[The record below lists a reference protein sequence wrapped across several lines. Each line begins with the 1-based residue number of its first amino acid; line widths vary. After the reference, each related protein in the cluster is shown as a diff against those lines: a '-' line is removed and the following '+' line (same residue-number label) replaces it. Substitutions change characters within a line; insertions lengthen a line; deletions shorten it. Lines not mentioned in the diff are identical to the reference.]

1 MVSDTRGRTRGQLP
15 VRPGPGV
22 FRPAA
27 RACVSVLGAA
37 LMACGAPAVVVT
49 PAPGAPA
56 GATAPTEDTPAVRPA
71 GTSTWSD
78 SVLASLSLR
87 DKAAQMVWPWVLAD
101 YVSESSPAW
110 QRTARLFSEQKVG
123 GLIISVGSPLEMA
136 AKLNAFQRLS
146 TTPLIVSADFEGG
159 AGFRARGGIF
169 VPNGL
174 DLGGATLFPQNMAL
188 GASRDSALS
197 YEVGRITALEG
208 RALGVH
214 VAFAPVV
221 DVNNNPGNPVIGVR
235 SFGED
240 PRLVGRLGAA
250 MIRGIQ
256 DHGMIATAKHF
267 PGHGDTEVNSHLGL
281 PVVPVTRARLDSVEL
296 APFRDAIAAGV
307 GAVMTAHMAL
317 PLVVGD
323 STPATLSRQLMTDLL
338 KRELGFDG
346 LLTTD
351 AMDMQ
356 GVMAVMGLA
365 EATRQA
371 VEAGNDVLLMPTD
384 IPVTIEAIVSGVRD
398 GRYTEARV
406 DSSVRRILRLK
417 EQMGVHRNRYVDLDA
432 ARRVV
437 GDTAFAGVARRVA
450 ERGLTLVRDTRR
462 SVPLPTAATTRVM
475 SVTVARRFD
484 LGAGR
489 DLNAELRTR
498 YSTLREVFVDSD
510 DPGYDYGR
518 ILRTADSMDVV
529 IIGSYQLAG
538 FDIARSSAAPRAFV
552 DFVERLSARRQRMV
566 VISHGNPY
574 LLREIPSAPA
584 YLIAWS
590 GVPAAQRAAGR
601 ALLGTVPITGILP
614 ISIPPVA
621 PAGSGER
628 RP

>member
-1 MVSDTRGRTRGQLP
+1 MVR
-15 VRPGPGV
+15 
-22 FRPAA
+22 FRRRLWERHAMKASVMVALAAGGCAGGSTGSVPPATVPATPAA
-27 RACVSVLGAA
+27 
-37 LMACGAPAVVVT
+37 APAAAVAV
-49 PAPGAPA
+49 AS
-56 GATAPTEDTPAVRPA
+56 ATWT
-71 GTSTWSD
+71 D
-78 SVLASLSLR
+78 SVLATLSLR

-110 QRTARLFSEQKVG
+110 QRTIRMFAEESVG

-136 AKLNAFQRLS
+136 AKLNALQRAS
-146 TTPLIVSADFEGG
+146 SVPLLVSADFEGG

-188 GASRDSALS
+188 GASGDSALS

-214 VAFAPVV
+214 IAFAPVM

-240 PRLVGRLGAA
+240 PRLVARLGAA
-250 MIRGIQ
+250 MIRGMQ

-296 APFRDAIAAGV
+296 FPFRAAVDAGV

-317 PLVVGD
+317 PLVTGD
-323 STPATLSRQLMTDLL
+323 STPATLSRRLMTGML
-338 KRELGFDG
+338 REELGFRG

-351 AMDMQ
+351 AMDMR
-356 GVMAVMGLA
+356 GVMADLGLP
-365 EATRQA
+365 EASKQA

-384 IPVTIEAIVSGVRD
+384 VPVTIEAIVAGVRE
-398 GRYTEARV
+398 GRYSEARV
-406 DSSVRRILRLK
+406 DSSVRRILALK
-417 EQMGVHRNRYVDLDA
+417 ERFQLDRNRLVDLDS

-437 GDTAFAGVARRVA
+437 GDTAFAGVARRIA
-450 ERGLTLVRDTRR
+450 ERGLTLVRDGPR
-462 SVPLPTAATTRVM
+462 SVPLTPATGSRVL

-484 LGAGR
+484 LTAGR

-498 YSTLREVFVDSD
+498 YPALREIFVDSD
-510 DPGYDYGR
+510 DAGYDYTR
-518 ILRTADSMDVV
+518 VLRTADSMDVV
-529 IIGSYQLAG
+529 IVSSYSLAG
-538 FDIARSSAAPRAFV
+538 FDVARTSAAPRAFV
-552 DFVERLSARRQRMV
+552 DFVQRLSAGRQRTIV
-566 VISHGNPY
+566 VAHGNPY
-574 LLREIPSAPA
+574 LLREIPRAPT

-590 GVPAAQRAAGR
+590 GVPASQRAVGR
-601 ALLGTVPITGILP
+601 ALLGTSPITGTLP
-614 ISIPPVA
+614 ISIPPVVQRGA
-621 PAGSGER
+621 GER
-628 RP
+628 RH